1 MRSWAVARSSEPMD
15 GLIAGESPM
24 VMPTRGWLALRLVD
38 LAVLMLR
45 VAAIL
50 VLLSP
55 FFGAAML
62 LA

>member
-1 MRSWAVARSSEPMD
+1 
-15 GLIAGESPM
+15 M

>member
-1 MRSWAVARSSEPMD
+1 MD